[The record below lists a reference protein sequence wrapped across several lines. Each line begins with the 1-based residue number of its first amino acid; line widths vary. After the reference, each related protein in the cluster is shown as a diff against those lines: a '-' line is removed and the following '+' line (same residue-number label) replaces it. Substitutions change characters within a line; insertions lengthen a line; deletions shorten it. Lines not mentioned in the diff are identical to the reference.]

1 MKNLYMPVLVLILLT
16 SCLGYKELPV
26 EYDYSYHG
34 NFKKYRSFDI
44 MKPVGIEDSTMVNAI
59 VEKSIISRMK
69 FLGYRQTETRPNL
82 IIGFKMYSDSLRFNG
97 YDQPDI
103 EEWIKNQSEDIQYD
117 SRKLDLKT
125 GTLLIQFFDRRQNR
139 SIWQGY
145 ATTLYGSINFN
156 NDRHLR
162 NAVISILDKYRF
174 MAEGFSEGN
183 PATAQEKE
191 LQ

>member
-1 MKNLYMPVLVLILLT
+1 MTKLYLPALVLILFS

-26 EYDYSYHG
+26 EYDYSYRG
-34 NFKKYRSFDI
+34 NFKKYKTFEMMR
-44 MKPVGIEDSTMVNAI
+44 PVGANDTTMVNEI
-59 VEKSIISRMK
+59 VEKSIVSRMK
-69 FLGYRQTETRPNL
+69 FLGYRQTDSRPHL
-82 IIGFKMYSDSLRFNG
+82 IIGFKMFNDSLRFNG

-103 EEWIKNQSEDIQYD
+103 EEWVKNQNNDLDYD
-117 SRKLDLKT
+117 PRKLNLKT

-174 MAEGFSEGN
+174 MAEGFTEGN
-183 PATAQEKE
+183 TASAQEE

>member
-1 MKNLYMPVLVLILLT
+1 MKKVYFSAFIVLILS

-26 EYDYSYHG
+26 EYDYSYKG
-34 NFKKYRSFDI
+34 NFKKYKTFEI
-44 MKPVGIEDSTMVNAI
+44 MRPVGQNDTTMMNEVI
-59 VEKSIISRMK
+59 EKSIISRMK
-69 FLGYRQTETRPNL
+69 FLGYRQTDSRPHL
-82 IIGFKMYSDSLRFNG
+82 IVGFKMYGDSLRFNG

-103 EEWIKNQSEDIQYD
+103 EEWVKSQKDDIEYD
-117 SRKLDLKT
+117 SKKVDLKT

-156 NDRHLR
+156 NERHLR

-174 MAEGFSEGN
+174 MAEGFTEGN
-183 PATAQEKE
+183 TAEIKDSD
-191 LQ
+191 L